1 MKGEYSAVLVL
12 LSLAVAVMA
21 SWSALDLA
29 RRVTSGDSAA
39 TRLWLVTGALV
50 LGSGIWSMH
59 FVGMLAFSLPI
70 KLGYDVL
77 TTVFSWFIAVLVSL
91 LALFLATWQS
101 ANLRLVLGGSVM
113 MGLGVS
119 AMHYSGMAAMR
130 ITPAIQYDPLL
141 FAASVLI
148 AILASATALFI
159 IFHLRGLRG
168 SSLLWRKCVSALVM
182 GFAITGMHYTGMA
195 AARFDGASVCLAA
208 NDLDPGWLAVTVAML
223 AIGFMMVGI
232 VAAIFDHRMEQ
243 RTNKLSSQ
251 LRVANGELMH
261 AALHDALTDLP
272 NRVSFDARLDA
283 ATRQARAH
291 NGKVAVLYID
301 LDGFKPINDVLGHH
315 VGDEVL
321 RQVAQRLR
329 TGLREDDFVA
339 RIGGDEFVL
348 VSQGPMDRIA
358 AGRLAQRIVD
368 ATALPIHVVEQDIH
382 VSASVGVALF
392 PDDGDE
398 TRVLVCAD
406 AAMYAAK
413 HAGRNT
419 WRLFS
424 EDMTGTGND
433 ILGMQRAIR
442 RALDEDEF
450 VLHYQPKVSALDGS
464 LRGVEALIRWQDPQR
479 GMVSPG
485 EFIPVAERFGLIN
498 AIGFWTLRQACCQAR
513 DWQRAGQHIQVAV
526 NLSAQQFR
534 QPDLVERVRACI
546 EEFGIDPAL
555 LALEITESVVMETSS
570 SARRALD
577 ELKQMGV
584 TLSIDDFG
592 TGYSSLAYL
601 CRLPARQLKI
611 DRSFV
616 VDMDAVA
623 EARTVVEAVI
633 RLAHSLRM
641 EVVAEGVER
650 AEQVAL
656 LRALGCDLIQ
666 GYYFSRPVL
675 PAQIEALLASGQLPL
690 LVERAVWTDAGRG
703 RDDGVRRLTVA
714 QA

>member
-1 MKGEYSAVLVL
+1 
-12 LSLAVAVMA
+12 
-21 SWSALDLA
+21 
-29 RRVTSGDSAA
+29 
-39 TRLWLVTGALV
+39 
-50 LGSGIWSMH
+50 MH

-70 KLGYDVL
+70 KLGYDL
-77 TTVFSWFIAVLVSL
+77 MTTIFSWFVAVLVSL

-101 ANLRLVLGGSVM
+101 ANLVLVLGGSVA

-141 FAASVLI
+141 FGVSILV
-148 AILASATALFI
+148 AILASATALLI

-168 SSLLWRKCVSALVM
+168 ASLLWRKGVSALVM
-182 GFAITGMHYTGMA
+182 GLAITGMHYTGMA
-195 AARFDGASVCLAA
+195 AARFDGASICLAA
-208 NDLDPGWLAVTVAML
+208 NDLDPDWLAITVAVL

-251 LRVANGELMH
+251 LHAANGELMH

-272 NRVSFDARLDA
+272 NRASFETRLDE

-291 NGKVAVLYID
+291 DGKVAVLYVD
-301 LDGFKPINDVLGHH
+301 LDGFKPVNDVLGHH

-348 VSQGPMDRIA
+348 VSQGPMDRVA

-368 ATALPIHVVEQDIH
+368 AVALPISVAGQDIH

-398 TRVLVCAD
+398 RRVLVCAD

-424 EDMTGTGND
+424 EDMKGGGND
-433 ILGMQRAIR
+433 ILGMQQAIR

-450 VLHYQPKVSALDGS
+450 VLYYQPKVSALDGT
-464 LRGVEALIRWQDPQR
+464 LHGVEALIRWQDPQR

-498 AIGFWTLRQACCQAR
+498 AIGFWTLRQACRQAR
-513 DWQRAGQHIQVAV
+513 DWRRVGLNIQVAV

-650 AEQVAL
+650 GEQVAL
-656 LRALGCDLIQ
+656 LHALGCDLIQ
-666 GYYFSRPVL
+666 GYYFSRPVV
-675 PAQIEALLASGQLPL
+675 PAQIEALLASGQLRL
-690 LVERAVWTDAGRG
+690 LVESAVSNDTGSGRG
-703 RDDGVRRLTVA
+703 DGVRRLVA
-714 QA
+714 VSV